1 MSKLLLCFS
10 LWKISPRVDS
20 PSVSISQFLPRKQ
33 DTKYKFH
40 SNAAKDP
47 VPELSI
53 YLPEA
58 TIGTPSGDKFNVKG
72 KDKSKSMS
80 SKLTGTSELSFKAH
94 TAADAQRWF
103 EVISKVAGANAS
115 AESTPASPVV
125 GSGDSP
131 VMNEA
136 HDLGAERPAEGSAG
150 TVGTNDITGQ
160 KQEPA
165 GQTSGI
171 TGEDTV
177 ASPTAV
183 SPSDTKGKEAAD
195 HQQTIPPSAA
205 NTTETKATA
214 PASGT

>member
-1 MSKLLLCFS
+1 M
-10 LWKISPRVDS
+10 LWRCLP
-20 PSVSISQFLPRKQ
+20 QFLPEEQ
-33 DTKYKFH
+33 DTDYKCH
-40 SNAAKDP
+40 SNASKDP

-58 TIGTPSGDKFNVKG
+58 TIGTPSGEKFNIKG
-72 KDKSKSMS
+72 KDKSKTMS
-80 SKLTGTSELSFKAH
+80 SKLTGSSEISFKAH

-103 EVISKVAGANAS
+103 DVISKVAGANA
-115 AESTPASPVV
+115 AVESTPASPVV

-136 HDLGAERPAEGSAG
+136 HDMEAERPAEGEAG
-150 TVGTNDITGQ
+150 AVGTNQNIEQ
-160 KQEPA
+160 KQEHA

-171 TGEDTV
+171 TGEETV

-195 HQQTIPPSAA
+195 HEPTIPPSAA

>member
-1 MSKLLLCFS
+1 MDRPLVLLCLSRS
-10 LWKISPRVDS
+10 LLEEQGTD
-20 PSVSISQFLPRKQ
+20 
-33 DTKYKFH
+33 YKCH

-58 TIGTPSGDKFNVKG
+58 TIGTPSGDKFNIKG
-72 KDKSKSMS
+72 KDKSKTMS
-80 SKLTGTSELSFKAH
+80 SKLTGSSEISFKAH

-103 EVISKVAGANAS
+103 DVISKVAGANA
-115 AESTPASPVV
+115 AVESTPASPVV

-136 HDLGAERPAEGSAG
+136 HDLEAERPAEGAAG
-150 TVGTNDITGQ
+150 AVGTNQSDQ
-160 KQEPA
+160 KQEHA

-183 SPSDTKGKEAAD
+183 SPSDTKGKEAAE
-195 HQQTIPPSAA
+195 HEPTIPPSAA

>member
-1 MSKLLLCFS
+1 MLWLCLSQS
-10 LWKISPRVDS
+10 LPEGKAANY
-20 PSVSISQFLPRKQ
+20 
-33 DTKYKFH
+33 KYH

-58 TIGTPSGDKFNVKG
+58 TIGTPSGDKFNIKG
-72 KDKSKSMS
+72 KDKSKTMS
-80 SKLTGTSELSFKAH
+80 SKLTGSAEISFKAH

-103 EVISKVAGANAS
+103 DVISKVAGANA
-115 AESTPASPVV
+115 AVESTPASPVV

-136 HDLGAERPAEGSAG
+136 HDLEAERPAEGSAG
-150 TVGTNDITGQ
+150 AVGTNQITEQ
-160 KQEPA
+160 KPEHD

-183 SPSDTKGKEAAD
+183 SPSDTKGKEATE
-195 HQQTIPPSAA
+195 HQPTIPPSAA
-205 NTTETKATA
+205 TTTETKATA

>member
-1 MSKLLLCFS
+1 MDLYSGSISRF
-10 LWKISPRVDS
+10 SPREQS
-20 PSVSISQFLPRKQ
+20 
-33 DTKYKFH
+33 TNYKCH

-58 TIGTPSGDKFNVKG
+58 TIGTPSGEKFNVKG

-80 SKLTGTSELSFKAH
+80 SKLTGTSEISFKAH

-115 AESTPASPVV
+115 TESTPASPVV

-136 HDLGAERPAEGSAG
+136 HDPGAEGPAEGSAG
-150 TVGTNDITGQ
+150 TVGTNDMTGQ

-183 SPSDTKGKEAAD
+183 SPSDTKGKETVD
-195 HQQTIPPSAA
+195 HQPTIPPSAA

>member
-1 MSKLLLCFS
+1 MQPL
-10 LWKISPRVDS
+10 
-20 PSVSISQFLPRKQ
+20 RKEQ
-33 DTKYKFH
+33 DTDCKCH

-58 TIGTPSGDKFNVKG
+58 TIGTPNGDKFNIKG
-72 KDKSKSMS
+72 KDKSKTMS
-80 SKLTGTSELSFKAH
+80 SKLTGSAEISFKAH

-103 EVISKVAGANAS
+103 DVISKVAGANA
-115 AESTPASPVV
+115 AVESTPASPVV

-136 HDLGAERPAEGSAG
+136 HDLGAERPTEGAAG
-150 TVGTNDITGQ
+150 AVGTNEITEQ
-160 KQEPA
+160 KQEHA
-165 GQTSGI
+165 GQTTGI

-195 HQQTIPPSAA
+195 HQATIPPSAA

>member
-1 MSKLLLCFS
+1 MSYLLCVLGGIPLDRPV
-10 LWKISPRVDS
+10 LWHCLPQVL
-20 PSVSISQFLPRKQ
+20 SQAQ
-33 DTKYKFH
+33 DTDYKCH
-40 SNAAKDP
+40 SNASKDP

-58 TIGTPSGDKFNVKG
+58 TIGTPNGDKFNIKG
-72 KDKSKSMS
+72 KDKSKTMS
-80 SKLTGTSELSFKAH
+80 SKLTGNSEISFKAH

-103 EVISKVAGANAS
+103 DVISKVAGANA
-115 AESTPASPVV
+115 AVESTPASPVV

-136 HDLGAERPAEGSAG
+136 HDMEAERPAEGEAG
-150 TVGTNDITGQ
+150 AVGTNQNIEQ
-160 KQEPA
+160 KQEHA

-171 TGEDTV
+171 TGEETV

-195 HQQTIPPSAA
+195 HQPTIPPSAA

>member
-1 MSKLLLCFS
+1 
-10 LWKISPRVDS
+10 
-20 PSVSISQFLPRKQ
+20 
-33 DTKYKFH
+33 
-40 SNAAKDP
+40 
-47 VPELSI
+47 
-53 YLPEA
+53 
-58 TIGTPSGDKFNVKG
+58 
-72 KDKSKSMS
+72 MS

-103 EVISKVAGANAS
+103 EVISKVAGASPS

-136 HDLGAERPAEGSAG
+136 HDPEAERPGEGSAG
-150 TVGTNDITGQ
+150 TVGTNEITGQ
-160 KQEPA
+160 KQEHD

-183 SPSDTKGKEAAD
+183 SPSETKGKEAAD
-195 HQQTIPPSAA
+195 HPQPTIPPSAA